1 MNENLYFTLKRCYD
15 NIQLAYQLINPTK
28 EQLDLDLTIKSAKAR
43 AKIINIRMDI
53 LEYLENNKLTK
64 DENYVENIMNIA
76 HKLEK
81 CLEKFKKISFDS
93 NFNILNQEKQACME
107 YWYRSMNRMAELEE
121 ILENIVYRYMFQ
133 YEKFNLEE
141 SRLSKNA
148 KH

>member
-15 NIQLAYQLINPTK
+15 NVQLAYQLINPTK
-28 EQLDLDLTIKSAKAR
+28 EQLDLDLTIKSAKPR

-53 LEYLENNKLTK
+53 LEYLENNKLEK

-81 CLEKFKKISFDS
+81 NLEKFKKISFDN
-93 NFNILNQEKQACME
+93 NFNILNQENQPCME
-107 YWYRSMNRMAELEE
+107 YWYRSMNRIAELEE
-121 ILENIVYRYMFQ
+121 ILENIVYKYMFQ